1 MSSLSTI
8 LVNRLVL
15 NLRERAVKQLPTTI
29 ETAGKFQ
36 AALPLASLTTAASND
51 IRSNFLLCPTK
62 HNCDSDTEAAAS
74 VPAGESPGQQLWS
87 MDGIGYV
94 AGGITGDEG
103 RELINQM
110 DVRQVL

>member
-15 NLRERAVKQLPTTI
+15 NLRERAVEQLPTTI

-62 HNCDSDTEAAAS
+62 HNSDSDTEAAAI
-74 VPAGESPGQQLWS
+74 VPPGESPGQQLRS
-87 MDGIGYV
+87 VDGIEYV
-94 AGGITGDEG
+94 AGGITGDMRGE
-103 RELINQM
+103 NS
-110 DVRQVL
+110 